1 VTILGLGV
9 LLAGAGCARQYYDA
23 DELPLALVA
32 PPTERLKPEFLSRL
46 ARYAVSNEQIER
58 GDLLEVT
65 VAAGYKEAPPEP
77 TTVRVGEDGVA
88 RVPQVGGV
96 LLGGL
101 TLQQAEQ
108 AIASAAI
115 ERGLLPDPYV
125 TVSMREQRTN
135 RVTVMGPVESP
146 GVKELPRAS
155 SDLLAA
161 LVAAGGLKEEAGVD
175 VEIRR
180 PAKLGGTPGLFSP
193 GPPRV
198 ADGPQA
204 ELTAYEEAQTGTS
217 TPQTVRVNLI
227 SAAMESEEGYYVGDG
242 DVVVVSER
250 GPRAIYVMGLVNES
264 GEYELPVDRD
274 THVLQAISMAKG
286 RSVQLADRVLIV
298 RRLPDQADPVTI
310 VTSIRRA
317 KSDSRWNLRLA
328 PGDVVS
334 VEETPVTF
342 VFDLLKSLLRVGLS
356 TSTMLF

>member
-1 VTILGLGV
+1 
-9 LLAGAGCARQYYDA
+9 
-23 DELPLALVA
+23 
-32 PPTERLKPEFLSRL
+32 
-46 ARYAVSNEQIER
+46 
-58 GDLLEVT
+58 
-65 VAAGYKEAPPEP
+65 
-77 TTVRVGEDGVA
+77 
-88 RVPQVGGV
+88 
-96 LLGGL
+96 
-101 TLQQAEQ
+101 
-108 AIASAAI
+108 
-115 ERGLLPDPYV
+115 
-125 TVSMREQRTN
+125 
-135 RVTVMGPVESP
+135 
-146 GVKELPRAS
+146 
-155 SDLLAA
+155 
-161 LVAAGGLKEEAGVD
+161 
-175 VEIRR
+175 
-180 PAKLGGTPGLFSP
+180 
-193 GPPRV
+193 V